1 MLFDFDKYLGQPA
14 IIDDTEMVVTFDDLA
29 QFKREIVEIVPERSL
44 VFHLSRNVCGSMA
57 GYCVFVS
64 TTIVPAMFDAGTNKD
79 MMDNLINIYQP
90 DYFWLPE
97 DMVETYPGEVV
108 YTKFNYCM
116 VKTGLKSYPMHP
128 ELGLLLTT
136 SGSTGTPKLV
146 RTSYSNIDGFETL
159 IANYCC
165 HDESIPNHHI
175 STMPIYHNYD
185 LLGLSRMLYYG
196 WYCLLT
202 TKSIISPDFW
212 KFFKKYG
219 ANSFGS
225 VPFNYELL
233 EKVKFR
239 EMGLKMSYT
248 TEAGGSM
255 PVELQKAYAQW
266 HHDNGGN
273 LQIIYGA
280 TEAPGG
286 LIIMTGLDNIRK
298 LGSIGQVVP
307 PGRAEI
313 WDDDGSVITEPNI
326 PGEIVYFGP
335 TVCMGYASCGEDL
348 IKGYD
353 YTEGLHTG
361 DIAYRDEED
370 FYYIVGRKARFLK
383 FAGERV
389 SMDET
394 EKLISQELG
403 GIPVACH
410 GVDNNMGV
418 YVCSD
423 DESLKDK
430 IIMYLISKL
439 KISPTMVNVKFMDEF
454 PRLANGKI
462 NYQQLG

>member
-1 MLFDFDKYLGQPA
+1 MLFDFEKYLGNPA
-14 IIDDTEMVVTFDDLA
+14 IIDDTDMIVTFDDLA
-29 QFKREIVEIVPERSL
+29 EFKKEIVQIVPERSL

-64 TTIVPAMFDAGTNKD
+64 TTIVPAMFGADTPKD
-79 MMDNLINIYQP
+79 MMDQLVETYRP

-97 DMVETYPGEVV
+97 DMVGDYPGEIV
-108 YTKFNYCM
+108 YSRFNYCM
-116 VKTGLKSYPMHP
+116 VKTGLKSWPMHP
-128 ELGLLLTT
+128 DLGLLLTT
-136 SGSTGTPKLV
+136 SGSTGSPKLV
-146 RTSYSNIDGFETL
+146 RLSYANIDGFEEV
-159 IANYCC
+159 IKNYCAI
-165 HDESIPNHHI
+165 DGKVPNHHI

-233 EKVKFR
+233 ERVKFR
-239 EMGLKMSYT
+239 QMGLPMQYT

-255 PVELQKAYAQW
+255 PVELQKLYAQW
-266 HHDNGGN
+266 HHDNGSE
-273 LQIIYGA
+273 LQVIYGA

-286 LIIMTGLDNIRK
+286 LIVLRGLDNIRK
-298 LGSIGQVVP
+298 LGSIGKVVS
-307 PGRAEI
+307 PGTAVLV
-313 WDDDGSVITEPNI
+313 DDDGSVITEPNVS
-326 PGEIVYFGP
+326 GEIVYTGP
-335 TVCMGYASCGEDL
+335 IVCMGYAQCGPDLAREDEY
-348 IKGYD
+348 KGV
-353 YTEGLHTG
+353 LHTG
-361 DIAYRDEED
+361 DIAYQDEEGY
-370 FYYIVGRKARFLK
+370 FFIVGRKARFLK

-394 EKLISQELG
+394 EKLLSQQLD

-410 GVDNNMGV
+410 GTDNNMGV
-418 YVCSD
+418 YICSD
-423 DESLKDK
+423 DKTIKDK
-430 IIMYLISKL
+430 VILYLISKL
-439 KISPTMVNVKFMDEF
+439 KISPTMVTVKFVDEF

-462 NYQQLG
+462 NYQQLK